1 MKILIKTGFPAI
13 LIFVLFFIYTTAAQ
27 AEEVD
32 FSCMSYKVWG
42 KGHVSA
48 NFKDYDI
55 VVYNRC
61 PGAVYWSMCMERV
74 DPWTNKI
81 VEPHEP
87 TGYIDVDKKARVN
100 LQLHKSTN
108 KSQFRNRF
116 QEFYVSLGYA
126 LEMPV
131 SSECF
136 ARECETQKRDLR
148 AQVRANE
155 TAWERAEKSLAA
167 RIKSECPESGW
178 DKSHEE
184 CEATL
189 REANQ
194 AEMDQFPLKD
204 QELREQM
211 AAIDPEHCQVW
222 SGELAVN

>member
-1 MKILIKTGFPAI
+1 MKKLIKTGFPAV
-13 LIFVLFFIYTTAAQ
+13 LIFVLFFIYTTAAL

-48 NFKDYDI
+48 NYQDYDI
-55 VVYNRC
+55 VIYNRC
-61 PGAVYWSMCMERV
+61 PGAVYWSMCIERV
-74 DPWTNKI
+74 DPWTNKT
-81 VEPHEP
+81 VETHEP
-87 TGYIDVDKKARVN
+87 TGYVDLDKKARVN
-100 LQLHKSTN
+100 LQLPKSSH
-108 KSQFRNRF
+108 KSQFRNRY
-116 QEFYVSLGYA
+116 QEFYVNIGYA

-131 SSECF
+131 SSECY
-136 ARECETQKRDLR
+136 ASRCETQKSDLR

-155 TAWERAEKSLAA
+155 TAWERAEKLLAA

-184 CEATL
+184 CEATV

-204 QELREQM
+204 QELREQL
-211 AAIDPEHCQVW
+211 AAVDPEHCQVW
-222 SGELAVN
+222 SGELAVE